1 MVLLYDFMVSESTNQ
16 KAFMT
21 KYTHFLIETDLFYN
35 LDPTQLKQIE
45 SLCEE
50 LKFKKGEIIFSEN
63 TREGELYLVENG
75 LVEIMV
81 NPDLVAPQERK
92 SNKPSAIALLRRGQ
106 SFGEIALVDEGI
118 RSASAI
124 AREEKTRLLK
134 ITRTKFLELCKTNPE
149 LGYLVMYNLSVD
161 LARKIRNADL
171 QIREAMLYQQ
181 QAKDR

>member
-1 MVLLYDFMVSESTNQ
+1 MS
-16 KAFMT
+16 
-21 KYTHFLIETDLFYN
+21 KYNNFLVETDLFYN
-35 LDPTQLKQIE
+35 LNPGQLKQIE

-50 LKFKKGEIIFSEN
+50 LSFNKGDIVFSEN
-63 TREGELYLVENG
+63 TREGELYLVEAG
-75 LVEIMV
+75 LVEILV
-81 NPDLVAPQERK
+81 NPDLIAPSDRK

-124 AREEKTRLLK
+124 AREDGTHLLK
-134 ITRTKFLELCKTNPE
+134 ITRKKFLEMCDSNPE

-171 QIREAMLYQQ
+171 QIREALLYQQ
-181 QAKDR
+181 QERN

>member
-1 MVLLYDFMVSESTNQ
+1 M
-16 KAFMT
+16 A
-21 KYTHFLIETDLFYN
+21 KYTQFLIETDLFYN
-35 LDPTQLKQIE
+35 LNPEQIKLIE

-50 LKFKKGEIIFSEN
+50 LVFSKGEIIFSEN

-81 NPDLVAPQERK
+81 NPDLVAPQESK
-92 SNKPSAIALLRRGQ
+92 TNKPSAIAILRHGQ

-124 AREEKTRLLK
+124 ARENNTRLLK
-134 ITRTKFLELCKTNPE
+134 ITRTKFLALCKTNPE

-181 QAKDR
+181 NDMDH